1 MRNEIVNGSLA
12 TFIIKEERL
21 EKQGYKVVIVERKN
35 MGKQNCKV
43 LLLRKYTRNMN
54 VMQLK

>member
-43 LLLRKYTRNMN
+43 LLLRKYTRSMN